1 MEFLAFS
8 DMHEHNFRYGA
19 TFIDCPSDLDE
30 FQDNNEQYKNL
41 NSRFVDT
48 ILTLREIRDYAKEHE
63 IGWVLFGGDLFHE
76 RSKVSTEVLSVVSR
90 ELAKFSHWGIKLVAL
105 PGNHDFA
112 DREGSNTSL
121 DHLELTDDIFVLSEG
136 LHEFPGLNIYAF
148 PYTQELE
155 APLRRLKEFTKL
167 GQDSASPMLL
177 LGHVGVQGG
186 IVGSDYVLVSKKDVD
201 FNDLQTKFFD
211 LTLLGHFHKHQKL
224 SSKAYYIGATH
235 EHNWGDC
242 DDPERGFLH
251 VNVSKGKHSVT
262 KIPTMSASRFVKVST
277 EKDLENVRDNDF
289 VRVIKSSTN
298 TSLEKKARTT
308 SKRVEVLEEELSTT
322 DAKLPKELFDPLAMA
337 EEWVRLHGDGDT
349 DLLDMGTTFI
359 RTVANDGL

>member
-8 DMHEHNFRYGA
+8 DMHAHNFRYGA
-19 TFIDCPSDLDE
+19 TFIDCPPDLEE
-30 FQDNNEQYKNL
+30 FHDDKGQYRNL

-48 ILTLREIRDYAKEHE
+48 ILTLREIRDYAREHE

-76 RSKVSTEVLSVVSR
+76 RSQVSTEVLSVVSR
-90 ELAKFSHWGIKLVAL
+90 ELAKFSHWGIKIIAL

-121 DHLELTDDIFVLSEG
+121 DHLDPLNGISVLTEG
-136 LHEFPGLNIYAF
+136 LHELPGLNIYAL

-155 APLRRLKEFTKL
+155 APLGRLKEFTKL
-167 GQDSASPMLL
+167 GHANEFPTLL
-177 LGHVGVQGG
+177 LGHIGVQGG

-277 EKDLENVRDNDF
+277 EKDLEKVRDNDF
-289 VRVIKSSTN
+289 VRVIKSGTKPG
-298 TSLEKKARTT
+298 LEKKARTT
-308 SKRVEVLEEELSTT
+308 SKRVEVLEEEVDMT
-322 DAKLPKELFDPLAMA
+322 DTKLPKELFDPLAMA

-359 RTVANDGL
+359 RTVTNNGL